1 MAASSRTKEWL
12 DSLPEDSQVREISF
26 FDVWLIYC
34 FLITIEDFLSF
45 QASRWE
51 WTTEMEIELFE
62 AVLYYKPAGLS
73 RDFNVAFILEKL
85 CESGKYFD
93 RD

>member
-1 MAASSRTKEWL
+1 
-12 DSLPEDSQVREISF
+12 
-26 FDVWLIYC
+26 
-34 FLITIEDFLSF
+34 
-45 QASRWE
+45 
-51 WTTEMEIELFE
+51 MEIELFE